1 MAAGLDGVVAA
12 QTRLSHIDGTVG
24 KLVIGGYPVE
34 ELAPEASFEE
44 VTYLLWHDHLPSVP
58 ELIEFTRSLRD
69 ARALSTDV
77 LDLLAA
83 AARTRCPVIDALRVA
98 TDALTLG
105 SKDDDP
111 SGDAIR
117 LVASMPT
124 IVAAYWRMLH
134 DRPPI
139 APQPE
144 MGHAANYLY
153 MLTGSAPG
161 AERARVLETYW
172 NSVAEHGLNA
182 STFAARVIVSTHSDL
197 VSAVAG
203 ALGALKG
210 PRHGGVPGPVL
221 DMLREIGRAADAEG
235 HLRDILDR
243 GERIMGF
250 GHRAYKVRDPRAA
263 VLEHAAA
270 PLLAANAGDPLL
282 SLARDVERIAVG
294 LLGEYKPGRG
304 LRANVEFYA
313 ALVLHALELPKE
325 LFTPT
330 FALSRVA
337 GWTAH
342 ALEQLD
348 GGRLIRPFAEYV
360 GEHDRRWQSLEQ
372 RA

>member
-1 MAAGLDGVVAA
+1 
-12 QTRLSHIDGTVG
+12 
-24 KLVIGGYPVE
+24 
-34 ELAPEASFEE
+34 
-44 VTYLLWHDHLPSVP
+44 
-58 ELIEFTRSLRD
+58 
-69 ARALSTDV
+69 
-77 LDLLAA
+77 
-83 AARTRCPVIDALRVA
+83 
-98 TDALTLG
+98 
-105 SKDDDP
+105 
-111 SGDAIR
+111 
-117 LVASMPT
+117 
-124 IVAAYWRMLH
+124 
-134 DRPPI
+134 
-139 APQPE
+139 
-144 MGHAANYLY
+144 
-153 MLTGSAPG
+153 
-161 AERARVLETYW
+161 LETYW